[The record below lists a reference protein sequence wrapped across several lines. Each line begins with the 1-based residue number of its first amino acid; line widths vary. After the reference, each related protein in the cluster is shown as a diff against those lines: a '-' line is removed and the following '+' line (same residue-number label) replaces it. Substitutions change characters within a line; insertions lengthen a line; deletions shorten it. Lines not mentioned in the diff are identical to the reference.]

1 MIVISSFRCGPAN
14 FLPPNGILYI
24 FFLSFSSL
32 LFFSFF
38 HSYMMITIKCRYHI
52 AAHSQLPF
60 GEFTNGYHTARRPV
74 FESLSLSL
82 WRMSLFF
89 VSRVFFVLQFNI
101 SSRNSAQ
108 KDGGRPHDLRATN
121 SRIRGEERRGKKKE
135 RIPARWVNCLR
146 PISTSWNR
154 GRMNGE
160 HWKEKVLTIFLVRTF
175 EIFQIFLFFNEI
187 VLLEIRIHFL
197 QRNPYSN
204 YKLLRQPRKE

>member
-1 MIVISSFRCGPAN
+1 MEFYT
-14 FLPPNGILYI
+14 F

-121 SRIRGEERRGKKKE
+121 SRIRGEERRGKKKRKDSGQVGKLPPTDLHFLESWEDE
-135 RIPARWVNCLR
+135 RRTLERESVDNFSRAYLR
-146 PISTSWNR
+146 NFF
-154 GRMNGE
+154 
-160 HWKEKVLTIFLVRTF
+160 K
-175 EIFQIFLFFNEI
+175 FLFFNEI

-204 YKLLRQPRKE
+204 YELLRQPRKE

>member
-1 MIVISSFRCGPAN
+1 
-14 FLPPNGILYI
+14 
-24 FFLSFSSL
+24 
-32 LFFSFF
+32 
-38 HSYMMITIKCRYHI
+38 
-52 AAHSQLPF
+52 
-60 GEFTNGYHTARRPV
+60 
-74 FESLSLSL
+74 
-82 WRMSLFF
+82 MSLFF

-160 HWKEKVLTIFLVRTF
+160 HWKEKVLTIFLVRIF
-175 EIFQIFLFFNEI
+175 EIFSNFSFSTRSCYWKFVFIFSNETLIRTTNYFDNHERNKWEESGGIEEQERIFSFSPHREFTTRAFRKPQIP
-187 VLLEIRIHFL
+187 HKK
-197 QRNPYSN
+197 P
-204 YKLLRQPRKE
+204 

>member
-121 SRIRGEERRGKKKE
+121 SRIRGEERRGKKKRKDSGQVGKLPPTDLHFLESWEDE
-135 RIPARWVNCLR
+135 RRTLERESVDNFSRAYLR
-146 PISTSWNR
+146 NFF
-154 GRMNGE
+154 
-160 HWKEKVLTIFLVRTF
+160 K
-175 EIFQIFLFFNEI
+175 FLFFNEI

-204 YKLLRQPRKE
+204 YEPLRQPRKE

>member
-121 SRIRGEERRGKKKE
+121 SRIRGEERRGKKKRKDSGQVGKLPPTDLHFLESWEDE
-135 RIPARWVNCLR
+135 RRTLERESVDNFSRAYLR
-146 PISTSWNR
+146 NFF
-154 GRMNGE
+154 
-160 HWKEKVLTIFLVRTF
+160 K
-175 EIFQIFLFFNEI
+175 FLFFNEI
-187 VLLEIRIHFL
+187 VLLEIHFL

-204 YKLLRQPRKE
+204 YELLRQPRKE

>member
-1 MIVISSFRCGPAN
+1 MEFYT
-14 FLPPNGILYI
+14 F

-52 AAHSQLPF
+52 VAHSQLPF

-121 SRIRGEERRGKKKE
+121 SRIRGEERRGKKKRKDSGQVGKLPPTDLHFLESWEDE
-135 RIPARWVNCLR
+135 RRTLERESVDNFSRAYLR
-146 PISTSWNR
+146 NFF
-154 GRMNGE
+154 
-160 HWKEKVLTIFLVRTF
+160 K
-175 EIFQIFLFFNEI
+175 FLFFNEI

-204 YKLLRQPRKE
+204 YELLRQPRKE

>member
-74 FESLSLSL
+74 FESEESLSL
-82 WRMSLFF
+82 FGGCPFF
-89 VSRVFFVLQFNI
+89 SFRVF
-101 SSRNSAQ
+101 SSSSNLTFPVEIPR
-108 KDGGRPHDLRATN
+108 
-121 SRIRGEERRGKKKE
+121 KKT
-135 RIPARWVNCLR
+135 AA
-146 PISTSWNR
+146 
-154 GRMNGE
+154 G
-160 HWKEKVLTIFLVRTF
+160 LTIFAQQT
-175 EIFQIFLFFNEI
+175 
-187 VLLEIRIHFL
+187 HG
-197 QRNPYSN
+197 
-204 YKLLRQPRKE
+204 